1 MNKKY
6 LNYLI
11 KNRKV
16 LILFFLAVY
25 LCVCLT
31 WNLSAVNDAPGYGY
45 YAAAKA
51 AIAISIVLCYALPVL
66 LFRT

>member
-31 WNLSAVNDAPGYGY
+31 WNLSAAGTAVPG
-45 YAAAKA
+45 
-51 AIAISIVLCYALPVL
+51 
-66 LFRT
+66 